1 MSRFLIDKNGD
12 VTPAFDEQLT
22 EKFGYPMPDF
32 DLPSYAVRNLG
43 AIDLEIQETS
53 VVVRFRWLTVSSAAL
68 AACARV
74 LLDVSARNISIH
86 CEAAEWTE
94 QHFATAD
101 DAVVWLGES
110 QNGILGAGQRRAT
123 PHFVIQPQNL
133 KALANRPLNRLEEH
147 EDHFS
152 LFFKKWRIAQGQFSS
167 DITESFV
174 RFGDIDRAS
183 IASERPDGKI
193 VYEHVGAR
201 ITLYDCAD
209 DAWTFRLNGRPVAEQ
224 IDREYGGQIEKT
236 YRRALDRREPQYDHI
251 DAVVQDG
258 RGAMRF
264 RYNRLLLPW
273 QHGSN
278 GRILTSLS
286 FKTEP
291 DTPVRVEA

>member
-1 MSRFLIDKNGD
+1 MSRFLVDKNGD

-43 AIDLEIQETS
+43 AIDIDLQEAHA
-53 VVVRFRWLTVSSAAL
+53 VVRFRWLTVTREAL
-68 AACARV
+68 ETCARV
-74 LLDVSARNISIH
+74 LLDFSARDITVH
-86 CEAAEWTE
+86 CETDGWVE

-101 DAVVWLGES
+101 DAVVWLGDIGH
-110 QNGILGAGQRRAT
+110 QTPGATERRAS

-133 KALANRPLNRLEEH
+133 KAIANRPLNRLEEA

-152 LFFKKWRIAQGQFSS
+152 LFFKKWRISQGQFSS
-167 DITESFV
+167 DVTESFV
-174 RFGDIDRAS
+174 RFGDIDRAV

-193 VYEHVGAR
+193 VFEHIGAR
-201 ITLYDCAD
+201 ITIYDRAD

-224 IDREYGGQIEKT
+224 LDQEYGRHVESVF
-236 YRRALDRREPQYDHI
+236 RHALDRGEPQYDHI
-251 DAVVQDG
+251 DAVIQDG
-258 RGAMRF
+258 RGPMRF

-273 QHGSN
+273 QVGAN
-278 GRILTSLS
+278 RRLLTSLS

-291 DTPVRVEA
+291 DAPISG